1 MAVTTSHVAGL
12 VPQLFSRLGKQ
23 IYDLRVT
30 EKIFGLLALLVA
42 STGFLAAT
50 SFQSVRL
57 QTAYRHQLATS
68 ASAAANIER
77 VNALTY
83 AVVME
88 SRGIYASTGP
98 AELKRFSEGLFTF
111 SRELAGVIAEWKT
124 VVQDDD
130 LDQFL
135 ALKRHL
141 EQFVDDRR
149 ELAQRAVEIGPT
161 AAREG
166 RDRERNRN
174 FRKGLNGEL
183 EALAMVYKK
192 RAQEAADL
200 ADLNRYASWYL
211 FALSI
216 VTFMIAALVV
226 LVTRKFVTGPLSDI
240 SSATDRVV
248 AGKIELKIPHVDRQD
263 EMGYLAR
270 ALENFR
276 DVVRRNIELAEQ
288 HGAAVQQSDT
298 LNDKFI
304 KAKWQLR
311 AALNNMPQGLVM
323 INSRGKILVANARYR
338 EIYQLPPGLLEE
350 DCTLANVLKYLAKK
364 GRFVDDVQ
372 ATIDAILARI
382 AKGERGTVEY
392 SLPDGRVI
400 RISEQPMD
408 GGCWVS
414 THEDVT
420 EQRRAER
427 HLLQTKRFLA
437 TIVESVKVAIVAKDA
452 RDLRYVFVNKAAE
465 KLFGLPRAEIIGK
478 TARDLFPSE
487 SAELIERLDGAL
499 LSDDQD
505 IEVAVRSLETP
516 NNGRRSV
523 LVRKFRIAG
532 DNDSHV
538 FLGLF
543 EDKTD
548 EISAV
553 QAA

>member
-1 MAVTTSHVAGL
+1 MAVATSGVAGP
-12 VPQLFSRLGKQ
+12 VSRHFSRFGKQ
-23 IYDLRVT
+23 IYDLRIT
-30 EKIFGLLALLVA
+30 EKIFGLLALLVVSTA
-42 STGFLAAT
+42 SLTAT

-57 QTAYRHQLATS
+57 QTEYRHRLATS
-68 ASAAANIER
+68 SAAAAHIER

-88 SRGIYASTGP
+88 ARGIYTSSGP
-98 AELKRFSEGLFTF
+98 AEVKQFGEGMLKF
-111 SRELAGVIAEWKT
+111 SRELAGVMGEWKA

-135 ALKRHL
+135 ALKQRI
-141 EQFVDDRR
+141 EQFIDDRR
-149 ELAQRAVEIGPT
+149 ELLERAIEIGPT
-161 AAREG
+161 AARAG
-166 RDRERNRN
+166 RDRERNRV
-174 FRKGLNGEL
+174 FRRALNTEL
-183 EALAMVYKK
+183 ESLAIVYKK

-200 ADLNRYASWYL
+200 GDLNRYASWYL
-211 FALSI
+211 SALGI

-226 LVTRKFVTGPLSDI
+226 LATRKFVTGPLSEI
-240 SSATDRVV
+240 SIATDRVA
-248 AGKIELKIPHVDRQD
+248 AGKIDLEIPHVDRQD
-263 EMGYLAR
+263 EMGHLAR
-270 ALENFR
+270 ALDNFR
-276 DVVRRNIELAEQ
+276 GVVRRNLELAEQ
-288 HGAAVQQSDT
+288 RSAAIDRSDKY
-298 LNDKFI
+298 NDKFI
-304 KAKWQLR
+304 KTKWQLR

-323 INSRGKILVANARYR
+323 INSRGKILVANAQYR
-338 EIYQLPPGLLEE
+338 EIYQLPPGLLEA
-350 DCTLANVLKYLAKK
+350 DCTLADVLKYLAKK

-372 ATIDAILARI
+372 TTMDAILARI
-382 AKGERGTVEY
+382 AKGERSTIEY
-392 SLPDGRVI
+392 TLPDGRII

-408 GGCWVS
+408 GGGWVA

-427 HLLQTKRFLA
+427 LLVQTKRFLA
-437 TIVESVKVAIVAKDA
+437 TIIESVKVAIVAKDA

-499 LSDDQD
+499 LAGDED

-516 NNGRRSV
+516 GNGRRSV

-532 DNDSHV
+532 NDDSNL

-548 EISAV
+548 EMIAV
-553 QAA
+553 KAA